1 MIVSIPAEEWAK
13 AYLVAPH
20 VENELKDLK
29 GYVLLRATDG
39 HRWWMAHGES
49 TAVCM
54 KGGSDAEEYSLNLP
68 INIFRAF
75 QNVITEVGEVCLDFE
90 DDDSRLIASYEGIS
104 FSFERPGGEHP
115 ALDLDFAQPEG
126 SAVAKVSGP
135 AFARAFTADPVH
147 PVNKELEPCP
157 IEVRVVD
164 GYLGVS
170 SNFSGIGWVT
180 LAVDCGYSGETRHV
194 NVYPHNFKRILN
206 TYSFIDEVEI
216 SLAPNPTTPIRFDDG
231 EIVALLGIIESDFLQ
246 ATRHVQ
252 KVVEAELG
260 SLALQQDDDG
270 DFPLRRFGIPIYGR
284 MLDATPPLFQVFAV
298 VLDGIESSPELL
310 TELNEYNSNIEQA
323 RIFHVDDQVLAEVDL
338 VAESLDH
345 IELRT
350 SMNRIATFAEKIAPT
365 LQIVFGGDELIR
377 VEDERWANYKRT
389 LISAEVSPSQTAF
402 LNGPD
407 AVADWPFPGAAYV
420 ITGWN
425 PQGLEIPGDN
435 TNALIAKDVLAA
447 GGRVAVGSGTSLDGQ
462 YAEPSII
469 AWGIELDDARNFGR
483 RASQDAI
490 FMIDAENVYLVACT
504 GDKSEHWPRLSNS
517 AESEN

>member
-13 AYLVAPH
+13 AYLVTPH
-20 VENELKDLK
+20 LENELKDLK

-54 KGGSDAEEYSLNLP
+54 KGGSDIEEYSLNLP
-68 INIFRAF
+68 INIFQAF
-75 QNVITEVGEVCLDFE
+75 RSVITEVGEVCLDFE

-104 FSFERPGGEHP
+104 FSFERPSGEHP
-115 ALDLDFAQPEG
+115 ALDLDFARPED
-126 SAVAKVSGP
+126 SAVAKVSGA
-135 AFARAFTADPVH
+135 AFARAFVAQPVF
-147 PVNKELEPCP
+147 PVNNEQETCP
-157 IEVRVVD
+157 IEVRVID
-164 GYLGVS
+164 GYVGVS
-170 SNFSGIGWVT
+170 SNFDGIGWTT
-180 LAVDCGYSGETRHV
+180 LAVDCGYSGETRFV
-194 NVYPHNFKRILN
+194 NVYPENFKRILN
-206 TYSFIDEVEI
+206 TYSFVDEVEI
-216 SLAPNPTTPIRFDDG
+216 SLSPNPNAPIRFDDG
-231 EIVALLGIIESDFLQ
+231 ETVALLRIVENNFLR
-246 ATRHVQ
+246 ATRHVH
-252 KVVEAELG
+252 KIVEAELG
-260 SLALQQDDDG
+260 VLAVEQDDDG
-270 DFPLRRFGIPIYGR
+270 DYPLRRFGIPIYGR
-284 MLDATPPLFQVFAV
+284 MLDASPPLFQVFAV

-338 VAESLDH
+338 VAESLDR

-365 LQIVFGGDELIR
+365 LQIVFGGDELIP

-389 LISAEVSPSQTAF
+389 LISAEVSPNQTVL

-447 GGRVAVGSGTSLDGQ
+447 GGRVAVGSGRSLDGE

-483 RASQDAI
+483 RVSQDAI
-490 FMIDAENVYLVACT
+490 FMIDEEHVYLVACA
-504 GDKSEHWPRLSNS
+504 GDKTEHWPRLIS
-517 AESEN
+517 AAD

>member
-13 AYLVAPH
+13 AYLVTPH
-20 VENELKDLK
+20 LENELKDLK
-29 GYVLLRATDG
+29 GYVLLRSTDG

-49 TAVCM
+49 TAVCL
-54 KGGSDAEEYSLNLP
+54 KGGSDSEEYSLNLP
-68 INIFRAF
+68 INVFRAF

-104 FSFERPGGEHP
+104 FSFERPSGEHP
-115 ALDLDFAQPEG
+115 ALDLDFARPED
-126 SAVAKVSGP
+126 SAVAKVSGA
-135 AFARAFTADPVH
+135 AFARAFVAQPVF
-147 PVNKELEPCP
+147 PVNNEQETCP
-157 IEVRVVD
+157 IEVRVID

-170 SNFSGIGWVT
+170 SNFNGIGWTT
-180 LAVDCGYSGETRHV
+180 LAVDCGYSGETRFV
-194 NVYPHNFKRILN
+194 NTYPENLKRILN
-206 TYSFIDEVEI
+206 TYSFVDEVEI
-216 SLAPNPTTPIRFDDG
+216 SLSPNPNAPIRFDDG
-231 EIVALLGIIESDFLQ
+231 ETVALLRIVENNFLR

-252 KVVEAELG
+252 KIVEAELG
-260 SLALQQDDDG
+260 ALAVEQDDDG

-310 TELNEYNSNIEQA
+310 TELNEYNSNINQA

-338 VAESLDH
+338 VAESLDR

-365 LQIVFGGDELIR
+365 LQIVFGGDELIP

-389 LISAEVSPSQTAF
+389 LISAEVSPNQTVL

-447 GGRVAVGSGTSLDGQ
+447 GGRVAVGSGTSVDGE

-490 FMIDAENVYLVACT
+490 FMIDEEHVYLVACA
-504 GDKSEHWPRLSNS
+504 GDKTEHWPRLTS
-517 AESEN
+517 AAD